1 MNHVALENSPTMNH
15 LQLSSLNLFSSQTTD
30 RAPEQRSTE
39 TTLACLINSESS
51 RFLPVSGTN
60 VFVRWEASGYR
71 AALLSLIEFEKTFGV
86 LVDYVYLGREF
97 DQHYFAT
104 IRRAPCRRYTQRP
117 RIWCP
122 IYAYLSK
129 TYGRF

>member
-1 MNHVALENSPTMNH
+1 MNH

-60 VFVRWEASGYR
+60 VLVRREASGYR

-86 LVDYVYLGREF
+86 LADYVYLGANLISIILQPWSRRIPLITGNSSTSGLVL
-97 DQHYFAT
+97 HYWTSAMLHF
-104 IRRAPCRRYTQRP
+104 
-117 RIWCP
+117 
-122 IYAYLSK
+122 
-129 TYGRF
+129 